1 MNHDEWLNQFLQTGY
16 HPTAWNMGGAATALS
31 YLRLI
36 GKEKKL
42 FYNGNGY
49 KTALNPADIHKSHRQ
64 FFHRQRLYHIDEF
77 NNCYV
82 HGGFDRHLEF
92 KGQNEEVYYWDRE
105 LWSAALSYNSSE
117 RPPEV
122 KEKFR
127 TATEFNNI
135 FTGHTSTMNW
145 KTDKPMKA
153 ANIYNLD
160 TGADHAGRLT
170 IMDIE
175 SKEFWQSDPVKKLY
189 C

>member
-1 MNHDEWLNQFLQTGY
+1 M
-16 HPTAWNMGGAATALS
+16 S

-42 FYNGNGY
+42 FYTGNGY
-49 KTALNPADIHKSHRQ
+49 KTALNPADIPESHRQ
-64 FFHRQRLYHIDEF
+64 FFHHQHLHYIDKV

-82 HGGFDRHLEF
+82 HGGFDRHREF
-92 KGQNEEVYYWDRE
+92 KGQRAEVYYWDRD
-105 LWSAALSYNSSE
+105 LWSSALSYNAFE
-117 RPPEV
+117 KHLEG

-127 TATEFNNI
+127 MVTEFNNI
-135 FTGHTSTMNW
+135 FIGHTSTMNW

-160 TGADHAGRLT
+160 TGAGYAGRLT

-175 SKEFWQSDPVKKLY
+175 SKKFWQSDPVRELY
-189 C
+189 CR